1 MHKIEV
7 HRVESDAAYDHIFE
21 IRRVVFH
28 EEQNVP
34 EEIEVSD
41 DHVSHH
47 YLALLEGEPCGTARW
62 RVTPFGKVK
71 LERFAVLREFRGKG
85 VGAALVEAVLRDVP
99 KTMPIY
105 LNAQADAIEFYRRLG
120 FKGVGERFEE
130 AGIEHLRMEWKQK
143 PEK

>member
-1 MHKIEV
+1 MAQIEV
-7 HRVESDAAYDHIFE
+7 HRVSSDEQYDQMFE

-28 EEQNVP
+28 DEQNVP

-47 YLALLEGEPCGTARW
+47 YLAYFEGTPCGTARW

-71 LERFAVLREFRGKG
+71 LERFAVLKEYRGKG
-85 VGAALVEAVLRDVP
+85 IGAALVQAVLGDVP

-105 LNAQADAIEFYRRLG
+105 LNAQADAISFYERLG
-120 FKGVGERFEE
+120 FSGVGERFEE
-130 AGIEHLRMEWKQK
+130 AGIEHLRMEWKQAN
-143 PEK
+143 PS